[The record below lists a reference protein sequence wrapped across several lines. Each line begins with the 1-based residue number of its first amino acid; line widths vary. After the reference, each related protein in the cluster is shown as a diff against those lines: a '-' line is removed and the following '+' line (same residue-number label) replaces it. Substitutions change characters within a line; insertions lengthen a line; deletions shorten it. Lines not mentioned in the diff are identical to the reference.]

1 MQHFRRGERLNEGEL
16 HAIMAESP
24 RGAFLREAR
33 SSREVRSEPVNA
45 TTCGE
50 AVMKLLS
57 AYEVDTVFGMAGTM
71 TVELY
76 RGISLAGIRHVQCR
90 NEQGA
95 SLMADGYARATGKPG
110 VCTIIAGPGV
120 TNAATGIAQ
129 AYCDS
134 QPLLVLSGA
143 CAATTQGKG
152 WGAIHEL
159 ADQAAVTAGFTAY
172 SVMIR
177 YPQEL
182 PEWIARAYGTFRG
195 SRPRP
200 VHLSLP
206 RDVLPQPVE
215 ADWKPRRAPSLPM
228 PDQSAIEEA
237 ADLLARAK
245 RPLILVGG
253 GAAGTRSALT
263 DIAERIGA
271 PVLSTNAGKGILPES
286 HPLSLGCSIVR
297 QPSQQALSDADV
309 VLLVGSQVSAG
320 DHFMPALDIPGDIIR
335 IDIDPRELTSNYGA
349 AVPIQADARAAMRA
363 LASALSS
370 RKPAAHRSQ
379 GESRVREVRARIEAE
394 MTEVEH
400 LHERVWK
407 TLRSALP
414 ADAIVMG
421 DASQIV
427 YSGSFAMPMEMERC
441 WHYSGTYC
449 SLGVALPM
457 AIGAKIGSPHRP
469 VIAVAG
475 DGGIMFTINEL
486 ATAAE
491 ERIALPVIV
500 WNNDALKEIVDQMD
514 RRQIPRIGVEP
525 KSPDFLRVAEGLGCH
540 AVRASSVG
548 HLAQSVRDS
557 LAADRPTLIEVRQDS
572 GWLGA

>member
-1 MQHFRRGERLNEGEL
+1 MK
-16 HAIMAESP
+16 AM
-24 RGAFLREAR
+24 
-33 SSREVRSEPVNA
+33 
-45 TTCGE
+45 TCGE

-76 RGISLAGIRHVQCR
+76 RGIARSGIRHVQCR

-143 CAATTQGKG
+143 CVTRTHGKG

-159 ADQAAVTAGFTAY
+159 NDQAAVTAGFTAF
-172 SVMIR
+172 SAMVR
-177 YPQEL
+177 YPEEL
-182 PEWIARAYGTFRG
+182 PELIARAYGVFRG

-206 RDVLPQPVE
+206 RDVLPETVE
-215 ADWKPRRAPSLPM
+215 ADWKTRRAPSLPM
-228 PDQSAIEEA
+228 PDPAAIDEA
-237 ADLLARAK
+237 ADRLAQAK

-253 GAAGTRSALT
+253 GAVGTRKALT

-286 HPLSLGCSIVR
+286 HSLSLGSSIV
-297 QPSQQALSDADV
+297 QEASQQALADADV
-309 VLLVGSQVSAG
+309 VLLVGSEVAAG
-320 DHFMPALDIPGDIIR
+320 DHFLVSKLEISGDLIR
-335 IDIDPRELTSNYGA
+335 IDIDPTELTSAYAA
-349 AVPIQADARAAMRA
+349 AVPIQADARAAMI
-363 LASALSS
+363 ALSS
-370 RKPAAHRSQ
+370 VLSTRKPTALRSE
-379 GESRVREVRARIEAE
+379 GEQRVREVLARNAAK
-394 MTEVEH
+394 MTELEKQH
-400 LHERVWK
+400 ARAWK
-407 TLRSALP
+407 IIRSALP

-421 DASQIV
+421 DATQIV
-427 YSGSFAMPMEMERC
+427 YTGSFAMPMEMERC
-441 WHYSGTYC
+441 WYYSGNYC
-449 SLGVALPM
+449 ALGVALPM
-457 AIGAKIGSPHRP
+457 AIGAKIGAPHRP

-475 DGGIMFTINEL
+475 DGGFMFTVNEL

-491 ERIALPVIV
+491 ERLALPVIV
-500 WNNDALKEIVDQMD
+500 WNNDALNAIVEQMD
-514 RRQIPRIGVEP
+514 QRQIPRIGVEP
-525 KSPDFLRVAEGLGCH
+525 KSPDFLRLAESLGCH
-540 AVRASSVG
+540 ATRAASAE
-548 HLAQSVRDS
+548 HLAQSVRDA
-557 LAADRPTLIEVRQDS
+557 LVADRPTLIEVRQGSD
-572 GWLGA
+572 WLMG